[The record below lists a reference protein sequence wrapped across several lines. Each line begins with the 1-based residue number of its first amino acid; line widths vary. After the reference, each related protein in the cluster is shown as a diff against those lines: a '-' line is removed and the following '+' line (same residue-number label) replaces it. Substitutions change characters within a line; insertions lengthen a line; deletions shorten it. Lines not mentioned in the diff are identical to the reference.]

1 MRRLWVVRINA
12 AVRPLGMSY
21 SRLIG
26 ALKTKNVV
34 INRKM
39 LSELAIRDFN
49 AFKAVVDSVK

>member
-1 MRRLWVVRINA
+1 
-12 AVRPLGMSY
+12 MSY